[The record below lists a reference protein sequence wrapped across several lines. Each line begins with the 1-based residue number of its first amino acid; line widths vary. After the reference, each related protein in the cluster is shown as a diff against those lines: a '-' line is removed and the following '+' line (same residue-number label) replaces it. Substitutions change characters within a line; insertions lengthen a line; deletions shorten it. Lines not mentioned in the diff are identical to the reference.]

1 MRHLAERGG
10 LDTDRIRGSG
20 PGGRVTRRDV
30 EAAGRPRRGSSP
42 PASPRA
48 RRRAAEVGVDLHHV
62 TGSGPGGA
70 VHERDLPGPTEPA
83 ITAAAAGAIA
93 PADPMRAA
101 IARTMERANREIP
114 HYHLSTTV
122 DLGPLTAW
130 LEERNLGREPD
141 RRVLPAAA
149 LLRATAL
156 AAHQVPTLNGSWTD
170 GAPVLADGV
179 HLGVMVSMRN
189 GGLLVPVIHD
199 AERRSTDE
207 LMVALSDLVERTRR
221 GALRSSEMTGA
232 TISVTNL
239 GDRGVDEVHGV
250 IHPPELALVGIGRIA
265 PRALVVGGTVVARPS
280 VVVSLAADHRASDGR
295 TGSRFLRR
303 MERLLTRPEQ
313 LDDRPDDEEEPT

>member
-1 MRHLAERGG
+1 
-10 LDTDRIRGSG
+10 
-20 PGGRVTRRDV
+20 
-30 EAAGRPRRGSSP
+30 
-42 PASPRA
+42 
-48 RRRAAEVGVDLHHV
+48 
-62 TGSGPGGA
+62 
-70 VHERDLPGPTEPA
+70 
-83 ITAAAAGAIA
+83 
-93 PADPMRAA
+93 MRAA

-114 HYHLSTTV
+114 HYHVSTTV

-149 LLRATAL
+149 FLRATAL

-295 TGSRFLRR
+295 TGSRLLRR